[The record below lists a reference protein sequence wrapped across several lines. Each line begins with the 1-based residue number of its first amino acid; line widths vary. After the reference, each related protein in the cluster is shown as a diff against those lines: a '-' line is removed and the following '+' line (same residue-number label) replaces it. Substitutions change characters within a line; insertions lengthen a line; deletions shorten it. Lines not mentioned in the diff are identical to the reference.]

1 MGTHSPYPLGTNQK
15 LINKILLKVN
25 HNFFKKVKIIVDK
38 EIKFDIIEMH
48 VENAAVVQR
57 LVHLIAIQMMTVRFR
72 SVAPINN
79 ARSDELLF
87 LFKNLF
93 FLHYVYFVLLFLV
106 VSEVII

>member
-1 MGTHSPYPLGTNQK
+1 MKTTPL
-15 LINKILLKVN
+15 IISSYY
-25 HNFFKKVKIIVDK
+25 FFKKVKIIVDK

-87 LFKNLF
+87 LF
-93 FLHYVYFVLLFLV
+93 
-106 VSEVII
+106 

>member
-1 MGTHSPYPLGTNQK
+1 MKTTPLPYFFK
-15 LINKILLKVN
+15 KVNHNFN

-87 LFKNLF
+87 LFVSAFLF
-93 FLHYVYFVLLFLV
+93 TLCLFC
-106 VSEVII
+106 VIIFGV

>member
-1 MGTHSPYPLGTNQK
+1 MRE
-15 LINKILLKVN
+15 LKN
-25 HNFFKKVKIIVDK
+25 GETQEKVKIIVDK

-87 LFKNLF
+87 LFVSAFLF
-93 FLHYVYFVLLFLV
+93 YIMSILCYYFWCLAR
-106 VSEVII
+106 

>member
-1 MGTHSPYPLGTNQK
+1 MLSANSLGNCIPFFFSFEYMGTHSPYPLGTKQK

-25 HNFFKKVKIIVDK
+25 HKYLKKVKIVVDK
-38 EIKFDIIEMH
+38 QLKFDIIEMH

-87 LFKNLF
+87 LFL
-93 FLHYVYFVLLFLV
+93 
-106 VSEVII
+106 